1 MLLFLSQLCI
11 LSYFRV
17 FVGSNNKVSNKV
29 LFGAFWS
36 IFGPRLD
43 SASMETW
50 GWTFLKIRRLEI
62 SMCVCKCVDLQ
73 LQTSI
78 HYTHYIHS
86 LPNIHPLH
94 PLHPLITKHPPTTPI
109 TSTHYQT
116 LIHYTHYIHSLPN
129 IHPLHPLHPLI
140 TKHSPTTP
148 ITSTHYHNIH
158 HYHLN

>member
-1 MLLFLSQLCI
+1 MHLCCYFLVNYVF

-50 GWTFLKIRRLEI
+50 GWTFLNIWRLEI
-62 SMCVCKCVDLQ
+62 SMYVCKCVDLQ

-94 PLHPLITKHPPTTPI
+94 PLHPLITKHPSITPI

-116 LIHYTHYIHSLPN
+116 LTHYTHYIHSLPN
-129 IHPLHPLHPLI
+129 IHPPHPLHPLI
-140 TKHSPTTP
+140 TTTL
-148 ITSTHYHNIH
+148 ITTTLIRWWSFP
-158 HYHLN
+158 